1 MMWPGTI
8 AILIGYLIGTISP
21 AYFLGKILKGID
33 IRKEGTGNAGTRNV
47 YRLLGLGP
55 AIITVTVD
63 LSKGV
68 SVILFSSLF
77 VSPIF
82 AYLSGIAVIT
92 GHIFPFYLRFRGGQG
107 GATGAGIF
115 FYLMFIMISNQW
127 LTWTPLLILALCTII
142 LIYVTHLGALTG
154 LLIIPFLMTFLLLA
168 APLNTATGFALI
180 LLIAGWIQLIRQFLN
195 WETRNLMDGLSAVE
209 KNEIKHWRTFLRPLA
224 VLFPLLYLFSGK
236 RFILILVGIVL
247 FGFLIFDISRL
258 TFKKFNLSLLKNLV
272 IKKKE
277 IKIFSSM
284 SFFVLACFII
294 LLIFEKEIAIISIVF
309 LTFGDLAAKYLGILY
324 GRIKIFEKT
333 LEGLLAYFAACLLFG
348 FLWSYF
354 LEISLPIIMTGA
366 AAAAM
371 AEVLPLGIDDNF
383 AVGLISA
390 SFMHLVK
397 VV

>member
-1 MMWPGTI
+1 MWPGTT
-8 AILIGYLIGTISP
+8 AILIGYLIGSISP

-33 IRKEGTGNAGTRNV
+33 IRKEGTGSAGTRNV

-55 AIITVTVD
+55 AVIAVTID

-68 SVILFSSLF
+68 LVILLSSLF
-77 VSPIF
+77 VSPPF
-82 AYLSGIAVIT
+82 AYLSGIAAII

-115 FYLMFIMISNQW
+115 FYLIFIMISNHW
-127 LTWTPLLILALCTII
+127 LLWTPLLVLILCTII

-154 LLIIPFLMTFLLLA
+154 LLVIPFLMTFLLLG

-180 LLIAGWIQLIRQFLN
+180 LLTAGWIQLIRQFLN
-195 WETRNLMDGLSAVE
+195 WETRNLMGGLSDIE
-209 KNEIKHWRTFLRPLA
+209 KKEIKHWRTFMRPLA
-224 VLFPLLYLFSGK
+224 VLFPLFYLFSCK

-247 FGFLIFDISRL
+247 SGFLIFDISRL
-258 TFKKFNLSLLKNLV
+258 TFKKFNLALSKNVV
-272 IKKKE
+272 IKRKE
-277 IKIFSSM
+277 IKVFSSM
-284 SFFVLACFII
+284 SFFVMACFVI
-294 LLIFEKEIAIISIVF
+294 LLIFEKEIAIVSIVF
-309 LTFGDLAAKYLGILY
+309 LTFGDLAAKYFGILY

-366 AAAAM
+366 AAAAI
-371 AEVLPLGIDDNF
+371 AEIMPLGIDDNF
-383 AVGLISA
+383 TVGLISA
-390 SFMHLVK
+390 SLMHLVK